1 MKAPRVTI
9 GLACYNAADT
19 IRRALDSALAQDWPN
34 IEVIVVD
41 DASSDN
47 SAAIAE
53 AAIAVAPRA
62 RLIRHETNS
71 GAAGARNTILGEAR
85 GDFIAFFDD
94 DDESLPKRITSQI
107 RRLEAYERQT
117 GAELI
122 ACYASGNR
130 RYSNGYVKELPAIGS
145 RGDVAPFGP
154 AVAEHLLFYRHRPGW
169 FYGSGTP
176 TCALLAR
183 RSTFIAVGG
192 FDTRLRRVEDI
203 DLAIRLAFA
212 GGHFIGTKE
221 TLFIQYA
228 TSAAYKS
235 PEKNLEA
242 EQFLAMKNR
251 DYLMSIG
258 RYYYALHW
266 PKLRYWHFR
275 RRYGRFLME
284 LLGLL
289 LHHPLT
295 VASHLLNT
303 GPKRLLHERKLRQ
316 TR

>member
-1 MKAPRVTI
+1 MKAPCVTI

-47 SAAIAE
+47 SAAIVE
-53 AAIAVAPRA
+53 VAIADEPPA

-71 GAAGARNTILGEAR
+71 GTAGVRNTILDKAR

-94 DDESLPKRITSQI
+94 DDESLPNRITSQI
-107 RRLEAYERQT
+107 GRLEAYEQQT

-122 ACYASGNR
+122 ACYASGIR
-130 RYSNGYVKELPAIGS
+130 RYSSGYVKELPAIGS
-145 RGDVAPFGP
+145 RGCDAPFGP
-154 AVAEHLLFYRHRPGW
+154 AVAEFLLFYRHRPGW
-169 FYGSGTP
+169 FYGVGTP

-183 RSTFIAVGG
+183 RSTLIAVGG
-192 FDTRLRRVEDI
+192 FDTRLRRVEDT
-203 DLAIRLAFA
+203 DFAIRLALA

-221 TLFIQYA
+221 KLFIQYA
-228 TSAAYKS
+228 TTAADKS

-242 EQFLAMKNR
+242 EQFLAIKNR

-275 RRYGRFLME
+275 RRYGRFLLE
-284 LLGLL
+284 LLGLV

-295 VASHLLNT
+295 VASHLLDT
-303 GPKRLLHERKLRQ
+303 GPKRLFHERKVRQ
-316 TR
+316 GR